1 MISNLKGLWHRLTA
15 PRTTDEDE
23 ARREVIANVI
33 AERERLLATE
43 RAQARRQ
50 AALFRLS
57 AELAATLEE
66 SEVCRRVVDG
76 LHDTLGY
83 DHLVLW
89 LVDETSGDRVSAASV
104 AFPQSSPNRISPGQ
118 GLSERP
124 LLDGQLHYT
133 PDVTQD
139 PRYIPG
145 LGGAEVDVPIRI
157 GGKVLG
163 VLTAESRQPHAF
175 GRDDFEVLTAAAQQ
189 AGLAIGRAR
198 LLAAERQRADE
209 LDALRTTMA
218 DVTAELEL
226 SALLQAIVERAAG
239 LLDATGGELGLYD
252 EASQKVR
259 IVVSHNLG
267 KDFVGTC
274 HVLGEGAMGC
284 VAETGEPLIIED
296 YHTWEGRA
304 AQYADVQIRA
314 SLAAPLEV
322 SGRLVGVISIATT
335 NPTRQFGPADL
346 HLLKL
351 FAQQAAI
358 AIENAR
364 LYEGARQRAEE
375 LGAINE
381 IAQTVTSS
389 LDLDKVIRSVMK
401 GINRILRVETGSLL
415 LIDEETNEL
424 VFKITLQGDTEK
436 LAPYRLK
443 MGQGIAGWVA
453 QQGKPLLVP
462 DVELDPRHYRAIDE
476 AVGFTSRS
484 IMCVPLT
491 VKEKVI
497 GVIEVINKLGGTS
510 PGSRTPFNGNDLE
523 LLSSMA
529 APVAIAIENARLH
542 EATKKL
548 VAADILQQT
557 VVTVAHYINNPLTA
571 LAMSAHSLVTSAE
584 TGKVIC
590 HDDSLSETVH
600 LTEKKV
606 EEIAAVIGILK
617 EMASPKSTIYL
628 GETKMIDI
636 REQLAERL
644 KAIEEKYKK

>member
-1 MISNLKGLWHRLTA
+1 MEKILIIDDSTTIRSFLSEILRPMGYIVSTASDGKRGLEKALAESPDLILLDFHLPRLSGIEVLEALQKDGYEVPVILMTA
-15 PRTTDEDE
+15 HGSESVAVQAFRLGVRDYLTKPFETKQILGVIEKALSESRLRRERDQLMQRLEQTNRQLERRLMDLSTLYAVGQSVTSLLDLEKLLNRVLEATAYLTGADE
-23 ARREVIANVI
+23 AFLFLVEEGKDELSLRDSRGLNEKWVPGS
-33 AERERLLATE
+33 RLKI
-43 RAQARRQ
+43 Q
-50 AALFRLS
+50 
-57 AELAATLEE
+57 
-66 SEVCRRVVDG
+66 
-76 LHDTLGY
+76 DTLIGTVVTTGRP
-83 DHLVLW
+83 LAL
-89 LVDETSGDRVSAASV
+89 DRTAESQDLKTLGHPVSALMNV
-104 AFPQSSPNRISPGQ
+104 
-118 GLSERP
+118 P
-124 LLDGQLHYT
+124 LKVKDKT
-133 PDVTQD
+133 
-139 PRYIPG
+139 
-145 LGGAEVDVPIRI
+145 I
-157 GGKVLG
+157 GVLG
-163 VLTAESRQPHAF
+163 VTSKRPGGAFAQDDLSR
-175 GRDDFEVLTAAAQQ
+175 
-189 AGLAIGRAR
+189 
-198 LLAAERQRADE
+198 LAALAD
-209 LDALRTTMA
+209 
-218 DVTAELEL
+218 
-226 SALLQAIVERAAG
+226 
-239 LLDATGGELGLYD
+239 
-252 EASQKVR
+252 
-259 IVVSHNLG
+259 
-267 KDFVGTC
+267 
-274 HVLGEGAMGC
+274 
-284 VAETGEPLIIED
+284 
-296 YHTWEGRA
+296 
-304 AQYADVQIRA
+304 YAV
-314 SLAAPLEV
+314 
-322 SGRLVGVISIATT
+322 
-335 NPTRQFGPADL
+335 
-346 HLLKL
+346 
-351 FAQQAAI
+351 I

-364 LYEGARQRAEE
+364 LYEGARQQAEE
-375 LGAINE
+375 LSTINE

-389 LDLDKVIRSVMK
+389 LDLDEVIRSVMK

-453 QQGKPLLVP
+453 QQGEPLLVP
-462 DVELDPRHYRAIDE
+462 DVELDPRHYGAIDE

-484 IMCVPLT
+484 IMCVPLM

-510 PGSRTPFNGNDLE
+510 PASEAQFNENDLE

-571 LAMSAHSLVTSAE
+571 LSMNVHSLVASAE

-590 HDDSLSETVH
+590 HDDSLSEAVR

>member
-1 MISNLKGLWHRLTA
+1 MDLSTLYAVGQSVTSLLDLEKLLNRVVEAAAYLTGA
-15 PRTTDEDE
+15 DE
-23 ARREVIANVI
+23 AF
-33 AERERLLATE
+33 
-43 RAQARRQ
+43 
-50 AALFRLS
+50 LFLIEEGKDELS
-57 AELAATLEE
+57 LRD
-66 SEVCRRVVDG
+66 SR
-76 LHDTLGY
+76 
-83 DHLVLW
+83 
-89 LVDETSGDRVSAASV
+89 
-104 AFPQSSPNRISPGQ
+104 
-118 GLSERP
+118 GLSEKWVPGSRLKIQDTLMGTVVTTGKP
-124 LLDGQLHYT
+124 LALDS
-133 PDVTQD
+133 
-139 PRYIPG
+139 
-145 LGGAEVDVPIRI
+145 
-157 GGKVLG
+157 
-163 VLTAESRQPHAF
+163 TAESRELNMLDHPVSALVNVPLKVKDKTI
-175 GRDDFEVLTAAAQQ
+175 GVLGVTSKRP
-189 AGLAIGRAR
+189 GRAFAQDDLSR
-198 LLAAERQRADE
+198 LAALAD
-209 LDALRTTMA
+209 
-218 DVTAELEL
+218 
-226 SALLQAIVERAAG
+226 
-239 LLDATGGELGLYD
+239 
-252 EASQKVR
+252 
-259 IVVSHNLG
+259 
-267 KDFVGTC
+267 
-274 HVLGEGAMGC
+274 
-284 VAETGEPLIIED
+284 
-296 YHTWEGRA
+296 
-304 AQYADVQIRA
+304 YAV
-314 SLAAPLEV
+314 
-322 SGRLVGVISIATT
+322 
-335 NPTRQFGPADL
+335 
-346 HLLKL
+346 
-351 FAQQAAI
+351 I

-375 LGAINE
+375 LGTINE

-389 LDLDKVIRSVMK
+389 LDLDEVIRSVMK

-453 QQGKPLLVP
+453 QRGEPLLVP
-462 DVELDPRHYRAIDE
+462 DVQLDPRHYGAIDE

-497 GVIEVINKLGGTS
+497 GVIEVINKLGGTLPDS
-510 PGSRTPFNGNDLE
+510 EARFNENDLK
-523 LLSSMA
+523 LLRAMA

-571 LAMSAHSLVTSAE
+571 LTMSAHSLTASAE
-584 TGKVIC
+584 KGKVIC
-590 HDDSLSETVH
+590 HDDSLSEAVR

>member
-1 MISNLKGLWHRLTA
+1 
-15 PRTTDEDE
+15 
-23 ARREVIANVI
+23 
-33 AERERLLATE
+33 
-43 RAQARRQ
+43 
-50 AALFRLS
+50 
-57 AELAATLEE
+57 
-66 SEVCRRVVDG
+66 
-76 LHDTLGY
+76 
-83 DHLVLW
+83 
-89 LVDETSGDRVSAASV
+89 
-104 AFPQSSPNRISPGQ
+104 
-118 GLSERP
+118 
-124 LLDGQLHYT
+124 GQLHYT

-139 PRYIPG
+139 PRYFYG
-145 LGGAEVDVPIRI
+145 MGGSEVDVPIRI

-163 VLTAESRQPHAF
+163 VLIAERKERDAF
-175 GRDDFEVLTAAAQQ
+175 DRDDFEVLTAAAQQ
-189 AGLAIGRAR
+189 AGLAIEKAR

-218 DVTAELEL
+218 DITAELEL
-226 SALLQAIVERAAG
+226 SALLQVIVERAAG

-252 EASQKVR
+252 EASQEIR

-267 KDFVGTC
+267 EDYVGTR
-274 HVLGEGAMGC
+274 HKLGEGAMGR

-304 AQYADVQIRA
+304 PQYADLHIHA
-314 SLAAPLEV
+314 SLNAPLEV
-322 SGRLVGVISIATT
+322 GGRLVGVISIAAAD
-335 NPTRQFGPADL
+335 PARQFTLADL
-346 HLLKL
+346 HLLNL

-453 QQGKPLLVP
+453 QRGEPLLVP
-462 DVELDPRHYRAIDE
+462 DVQLDPRHYGAIDE
-476 AVGFTSRS
+476 TIGFTSRS
-484 IMCVPLT
+484 ILCVPLM

-497 GVIEVINKLGGTS
+497 GVIEVINKLGRTS
-510 PGSRTPFNGNDLE
+510 PDSEARFNENDLK

-529 APVAIAIENARLH
+529 APVAIAIENARLY
-542 EATKKL
+542 
-548 VAADILQQT
+548 D
-557 VVTVAHYINNPLTA
+557 
-571 LAMSAHSLVTSAE
+571 
-584 TGKVIC
+584 
-590 HDDSLSETVH
+590 
-600 LTEKKV
+600 
-606 EEIAAVIGILK
+606 
-617 EMASPKSTIYL
+617 
-628 GETKMIDI
+628 
-636 REQLAERL
+636 
-644 KAIEEKYKK
+644 